1 MGKQK
6 MTPIGIACILLVLLV
21 VAFMVRGSLREPEK
35 IVLPPEPST
44 TEPSGPIVDNEAVD
58 RVEVRPDTVQSAIE
72 VLARP
77 RVYTRTITVERYW
90 SGGSGVSVIT
100 AAAADGWLRLDVTET
115 DGQTRHVITGDDAVY
130 IWYGS
135 SRKVYSGASALT
147 QDAEQGILTYEDILA
162 LPPERIA
169 AADYRAL
176 EGVNCIY
183 VETEPDEAGYV
194 ERYWVSV
201 SSGLLAAAERECDGA
216 VVYRMAALTVSYDGV
231 DAEDFTLPNGQ
242 AVSLDAREFDALA
255 AFFDADGKPY
265 RTDGAV
271 TFRIDTPH
279 EVVTLDGH
287 AALRFTG
294 YPILT
299 GADADGTH
307 EADFAALPMT
317 LYIQNGELRYA
328 CGALTAE

>member
-44 TEPSGPIVDNEAVD
+44 TEPSGPTVDNEAVD

-90 SGGSGVSVIT
+90 CGGSGVSVIT
-100 AAAADGWLRLDVTET
+100 VAAADGWLRLDVTET

-183 VETEPDEAGYV
+183 VETEPDDAGYV

-231 DAEDFTLPNGQ
+231 DAEDFTLPNGTVLYEP
-242 AVSLDAREFDALA
+242 AVA
-255 AFFDADGKPY
+255 AAKEISEND
-265 RTDGAV
+265 
-271 TFRIDTPH
+271 
-279 EVVTLDGH
+279 
-287 AALRFTG
+287 
-294 YPILT
+294 
-299 GADADGTH
+299 
-307 EADFAALPMT
+307 
-317 LYIQNGELRYA
+317 
-328 CGALTAE
+328 

>member
-44 TEPSGPIVDNEAVD
+44 TEPSGPTVDNEAVD

-77 RVYTRTITVERYW
+77 RVHTRTITVERYW

-100 AAAADGWLRLDVTET
+100 VAAADGWLRLDVTET

-183 VETEPDEAGYV
+183 VETEPDDAGYV

-201 SSGLLAAAERECDGA
+201 SDGLLCAAEKLQGED
-216 VVYRMAALTVSYDGV
+216 VVYRMAGMSV
-231 DAEDFTLPNGQ
+231 DSGNVAEDAFTLPDGT
-242 AVSLDAREFDALA
+242 VLHESAL
-255 AFFDADGKPY
+255 
-265 RTDGAV
+265 DGAN
-271 TFRIDTPH
+271 R
-279 EVVTLDGH
+279 
-287 AALRFTG
+287 
-294 YPILT
+294 
-299 GADADGTH
+299 
-307 EADFAALPMT
+307 
-317 LYIQNGELRYA
+317 
-328 CGALTAE
+328 

>member
-1 MGKQK
+1 MKERNGQLRYLSIVIGAFLSVGVIVGLTNNLYSLYVIPITTGLGISRGLYSMGI
-6 MTPIGIACILLVLLV
+6 TVRYIASAFCNLFMGRLYQRFGYRRPTVLLVLLV

-44 TEPSGPIVDNEAVD
+44 TEPSGPTVDNEAVD

-231 DAEDFTLPNGQ
+231 DAEDFTLP
-242 AVSLDAREFDALA
+242 
-255 AFFDADGKPY
+255 
-265 RTDGAV
+265 
-271 TFRIDTPH
+271 
-279 EVVTLDGH
+279 
-287 AALRFTG
+287 
-294 YPILT
+294 
-299 GADADGTH
+299 DGTVLY
-307 EADFAALPMT
+307 EPVTAAQT
-317 LYIQNGELRYA
+317 TKQSEND
-328 CGALTAE
+328 

>member
-44 TEPSGPIVDNEAVD
+44 AEPSCPTVDNEAVD

-135 SRKVYSGASALT
+135 SRMVYPGASALT
-147 QDAEQGILTYEDILA
+147 Q
-162 LPPERIA
+162 
-169 AADYRAL
+169 
-176 EGVNCIY
+176 
-183 VETEPDEAGYV
+183 
-194 ERYWVSV
+194 
-201 SSGLLAAAERECDGA
+201 
-216 VVYRMAALTVSYDGV
+216 
-231 DAEDFTLPNGQ
+231 
-242 AVSLDAREFDALA
+242 
-255 AFFDADGKPY
+255 
-265 RTDGAV
+265 
-271 TFRIDTPH
+271 
-279 EVVTLDGH
+279 
-287 AALRFTG
+287 
-294 YPILT
+294 
-299 GADADGTH
+299 
-307 EADFAALPMT
+307 
-317 LYIQNGELRYA
+317 
-328 CGALTAE
+328 

>member
-21 VAFMVRGSLREPEK
+21 VAFMVRRSLREPEK

-44 TEPSGPIVDNEAVD
+44 TEPSGPTVDNEAVD

-147 QDAEQGILTYEDILA
+147 QDAEQGILTYEGY
-162 LPPERIA
+162 PRA
-169 AADYRAL
+169 AAGAHRGGGLPRAQGCELHLCGDRARRGGLCRAL
-176 EGVNCIY
+176 LGQRKLGTACRGGARMRRRGRL
-183 VETEPDEAGYV
+183 PHGGADGQL
-194 ERYWVSV
+194 RRR
-201 SSGLLAAAERECDGA
+201 GRGGFHPAERHS
-216 VVYRMAALTVSYDGV
+216 AL
-231 DAEDFTLPNGQ
+231 
-242 AVSLDAREFDALA
+242 
-255 AFFDADGKPY
+255 
-265 RTDGAV
+265 
-271 TFRIDTPH
+271 
-279 EVVTLDGH
+279 
-287 AALRFTG
+287 
-294 YPILT
+294 
-299 GADADGTH
+299 
-307 EADFAALPMT
+307 
-317 LYIQNGELRYA
+317 
-328 CGALTAE
+328 

>member
-115 DGQTRHVITGDDAVY
+115 DGQPHHVITGDDAVY

-169 AADYRAL
+169 AERVYKVFIDNPDDMQRAEL
-176 EGVNCIY
+176 EAFLSGFEDVRIDCSEGRSMS
-183 VETEPDEAGYV
+183 VEAGYV

-231 DAEDFTLPNGQ
+231 DAEDFTLPNGTVLYEP
-242 AVSLDAREFDALA
+242 AVA
-255 AFFDADGKPY
+255 ATKEISEND
-265 RTDGAV
+265 
-271 TFRIDTPH
+271 
-279 EVVTLDGH
+279 
-287 AALRFTG
+287 
-294 YPILT
+294 
-299 GADADGTH
+299 
-307 EADFAALPMT
+307 
-317 LYIQNGELRYA
+317 
-328 CGALTAE
+328 

>member
-77 RVYTRTITVERYW
+77 RVYTRTSTVERYW

-183 VETEPDEAGYV
+183 VETEPDDAGYV

-201 SSGLLAAAERECDGA
+201 SDGLLCAAEKLQGED
-216 VVYRMAALTVSYDGV
+216 VVYRMAGMSV
-231 DAEDFTLPNGQ
+231 DSGNVAEDAFTLPDGT
-242 AVSLDAREFDALA
+242 AL
-255 AFFDADGKPY
+255 
-265 RTDGAV
+265 
-271 TFRIDTPH
+271 H
-279 EVVTLDGH
+279 ESALDGEN
-287 AALRFTG
+287 R
-294 YPILT
+294 
-299 GADADGTH
+299 
-307 EADFAALPMT
+307 
-317 LYIQNGELRYA
+317 
-328 CGALTAE
+328 

>member
-44 TEPSGPIVDNEAVD
+44 TEPSGPTVDNEAVD

-90 SGGSGVSVIT
+90 SGGSG
-100 AAAADGWLRLDVTET
+100 
-115 DGQTRHVITGDDAVY
+115 
-130 IWYGS
+130 
-135 SRKVYSGASALT
+135 
-147 QDAEQGILTYEDILA
+147 A

-183 VETEPDEAGYV
+183 VETEPDDAGYV

-231 DAEDFTLPNGQ
+231 DAEDFTLPNGT
-242 AVSLDAREFDALA
+242 VLYEPVVA
-255 AFFDADGKPY
+255 ATKEISEND
-265 RTDGAV
+265 
-271 TFRIDTPH
+271 
-279 EVVTLDGH
+279 
-287 AALRFTG
+287 
-294 YPILT
+294 
-299 GADADGTH
+299 
-307 EADFAALPMT
+307 
-317 LYIQNGELRYA
+317 
-328 CGALTAE
+328 

>member
-44 TEPSGPIVDNEAVD
+44 TEPSGPNVDNEAVD

-231 DAEDFTLPNGQ
+231 DAEDFTLP
-242 AVSLDAREFDALA
+242 
-255 AFFDADGKPY
+255 
-265 RTDGAV
+265 
-271 TFRIDTPH
+271 
-279 EVVTLDGH
+279 
-287 AALRFTG
+287 
-294 YPILT
+294 
-299 GADADGTH
+299 DGTVLY
-307 EADFAALPMT
+307 EPVTAAQT
-317 LYIQNGELRYA
+317 TKQSEND
-328 CGALTAE
+328 

>member
-44 TEPSGPIVDNEAVD
+44 TEPSGPTVDNEAVD

-90 SGGSGVSVIT
+90 SGGSGVSVI
-100 AAAADGWLRLDVTET
+100 
-115 DGQTRHVITGDDAVY
+115 TRHVITGDDAVY

-231 DAEDFTLPNGQ
+231 DAEDFTLPNGTVLYEP
-242 AVSLDAREFDALA
+242 AVA
-255 AFFDADGKPY
+255 AAKEISEND
-265 RTDGAV
+265 
-271 TFRIDTPH
+271 
-279 EVVTLDGH
+279 
-287 AALRFTG
+287 
-294 YPILT
+294 
-299 GADADGTH
+299 
-307 EADFAALPMT
+307 
-317 LYIQNGELRYA
+317 
-328 CGALTAE
+328 

>member
-1 MGKQK
+1 
-6 MTPIGIACILLVLLV
+6 MTS
-21 VAFMVRGSLREPEK
+21 RR
-35 IVLPPEPST
+35 
-44 TEPSGPIVDNEAVD
+44 
-58 RVEVRPDTVQSAIE
+58 R
-72 VLARP
+72 
-77 RVYTRTITVERYW
+77 
-90 SGGSGVSVIT
+90 
-100 AAAADGWLRLDVTET
+100 
-115 DGQTRHVITGDDAVY
+115 TRHVITGDDAVY

-231 DAEDFTLPNGQ
+231 DAEDFTLPNGTVLYEP
-242 AVSLDAREFDALA
+242 AVA
-255 AFFDADGKPY
+255 AAKEISEND
-265 RTDGAV
+265 
-271 TFRIDTPH
+271 
-279 EVVTLDGH
+279 
-287 AALRFTG
+287 
-294 YPILT
+294 
-299 GADADGTH
+299 
-307 EADFAALPMT
+307 
-317 LYIQNGELRYA
+317 
-328 CGALTAE
+328 

>member
-44 TEPSGPIVDNEAVD
+44 TEPSGPTVDNEAVD

-77 RVYTRTITVERYW
+77 
-90 SGGSGVSVIT
+90 
-100 AAAADGWLRLDVTET
+100 

-183 VETEPDEAGYV
+183 VETEPDDAGYV

-231 DAEDFTLPNGQ
+231 DAEDFTLPNGT
-242 AVSLDAREFDALA
+242 VLYEPVVA
-255 AFFDADGKPY
+255 AAKEISEND
-265 RTDGAV
+265 
-271 TFRIDTPH
+271 
-279 EVVTLDGH
+279 
-287 AALRFTG
+287 
-294 YPILT
+294 
-299 GADADGTH
+299 
-307 EADFAALPMT
+307 
-317 LYIQNGELRYA
+317 
-328 CGALTAE
+328 

>member
-1 MGKQK
+1 MKERNGQLRYLSIVIGAFLSVGVIVGLTNNLYSLYVIPITTGLGISRGLYSMGI
-6 MTPIGIACILLVLLV
+6 TVRYIASAFCNLFMGRLYQRFGYRRPTVLLVLLV

-44 TEPSGPIVDNEAVD
+44 TEPSGPTVDNEAVD

-231 DAEDFTLPNGQ
+231 DAEDFTLPNGTVLYEP
-242 AVSLDAREFDALA
+242 AVA
-255 AFFDADGKPY
+255 ATKE
-265 RTDGAV
+265 
-271 TFRIDTPH
+271 IS
-279 EVVTLDGH
+279 E
-287 AALRFTG
+287 
-294 YPILT
+294 
-299 GADADGTH
+299 
-307 EADFAALPMT
+307 
-317 LYIQNGELRYA
+317 NG
-328 CGALTAE
+328 

>member
-44 TEPSGPIVDNEAVD
+44 TEPSGPTVDNEAVD

-169 AADYRAL
+169 AADYRAPRGCEL
-176 EGVNCIY
+176 HLCGDRADSAQRLY
-183 VETEPDEAGYV
+183 HGQS
-194 ERYWVSV
+194 YW
-201 SSGLLAAAERECDGA
+201 GQRKLRAACRGGARMRRRGRLPHGGADGQLRRRGRGGFHPAERHS
-216 VVYRMAALTVSYDGV
+216 AL
-231 DAEDFTLPNGQ
+231 
-242 AVSLDAREFDALA
+242 
-255 AFFDADGKPY
+255 
-265 RTDGAV
+265 
-271 TFRIDTPH
+271 
-279 EVVTLDGH
+279 
-287 AALRFTG
+287 
-294 YPILT
+294 
-299 GADADGTH
+299 
-307 EADFAALPMT
+307 
-317 LYIQNGELRYA
+317 
-328 CGALTAE
+328 

>member
-115 DGQTRHVITGDDAVY
+115 GRPAM
-130 IWYGS
+130 S
-135 SRKVYSGASALT
+135 SPAMMRSTSGT
-147 QDAEQGILTYEDILA
+147 
-162 LPPERIA
+162 
-169 AADYRAL
+169 
-176 EGVNCIY
+176 
-183 VETEPDEAGYV
+183 
-194 ERYWVSV
+194 
-201 SSGLLAAAERECDGA
+201 AAAERSIL
-216 VVYRMAALTVSYDGV
+216 VPPRSRRTRS
-231 DAEDFTLPNGQ
+231 
-242 AVSLDAREFDALA
+242 RE
-255 AFFDADGKPY
+255 Y
-265 RTDGAV
+265 
-271 TFRIDTPH
+271 
-279 EVVTLDGH
+279 
-287 AALRFTG
+287 
-294 YPILT
+294 
-299 GADADGTH
+299 
-307 EADFAALPMT
+307 
-317 LYIQNGELRYA
+317 
-328 CGALTAE
+328 

>member
-44 TEPSGPIVDNEAVD
+44 TEPSGPTVDNEAVD

-100 AAAADGWLRLDVTET
+100 VAAADGWLRLDVTET

-162 LPPERIA
+162 LPPERITQLICWTVFTG
-169 AADYRAL
+169 RRSS
-176 EGVNCIY
+176 VSR
-183 VETEPDEAGYV
+183 EAGLPP
-194 ERYWVSV
+194 RTSTPAQAPC
-201 SSGLLAAAERECDGA
+201 SQRIA
-216 VVYRMAALTVSYDGV
+216 VQPVACSKSWAW
-231 DAEDFTLPNGQ
+231 
-242 AVSLDAREFDALA
+242 
-255 AFFDADGKPY
+255 
-265 RTDGAV
+265 
-271 TFRIDTPH
+271 
-279 EVVTLDGH
+279 
-287 AALRFTG
+287 
-294 YPILT
+294 PILKPLIWET
-299 GADADGTH
+299 GISFINPTS
-307 EADFAALPMT
+307 
-317 LYIQNGELRYA
+317 
-328 CGALTAE
+328 